1 MLGAMTVT
9 WRACKTPPVKRI
21 IPAAL
26 VLAALSLLIAGCS
39 GERALQRA
47 QGVTAMVAASRP
59 SAGMDALISG
69 TLTITDAGCFAVRSG
84 GVTYPL
90 QFPFGTRLSDDG
102 IEVSVPGLPSL
113 RVGDEISGGG
123 GYLHLTEVDPACIAD
138 NEYDEYAIWQT
149 VSE

>member
-1 MLGAMTVT
+1 MTARR
-9 WRACKTPPVKRI
+9 WACKTPPVKRI

-26 VLAALSLLIAGCS
+26 GLAMLSLLLAGCS
-39 GERALQRA
+39 GESALQRA
-47 QGVTAMVAASRP
+47 QGVTAMVAGSRP

-69 TLTITDAGCFAVRSG
+69 TLTITDAGCFAVTSG
-84 GVTYPL
+84 GVTYPV

-102 IEVSVPGLPSL
+102 AEVSVPGLPSL
-113 RVGDEISGGG
+113 RVGDEVSGGG
-123 GYLHLTEVDPACIAD
+123 GYMHLTDVDPACIAD

>member
-1 MLGAMTVT
+1 MTAT
-9 WRACKTPPVKRI
+9 RRACKTPTVKRI
-21 IPAAL
+21 VP
-26 VLAALSLLIAGCS
+26 AALSLATLSLLLAGCS
-39 GERALQRA
+39 GESALQRA
-47 QGVTAMVAASRP
+47 QGVTAMVAGSRP

-69 TLTITDAGCFAVRSG
+69 TLTTTDAGCFAVTSG

-102 IEVSVPGLPSL
+102 TEVSVPGLPSL

-123 GYLHLTEVDPACIAD
+123 GYLHLTDVDRACIAD

-149 VSE
+149 VSK